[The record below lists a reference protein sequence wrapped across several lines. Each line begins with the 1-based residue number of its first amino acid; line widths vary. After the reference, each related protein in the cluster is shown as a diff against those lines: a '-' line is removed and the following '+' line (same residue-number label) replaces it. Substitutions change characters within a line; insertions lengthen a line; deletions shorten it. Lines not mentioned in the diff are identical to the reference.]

1 MLGIAQPKMR
11 TPSLAVGV
19 VAAAAVVVAVVEGT
33 RRATGATTTLA
44 IVSKL

>member
-19 VAAAAVVVAVVEGT
+19 VAAAVVVAVVEGT